1 MNDSADGGSA
11 VDARVKPAPGP
22 ADDEQI
28 LWSATPGQIQYLHI
42 YILAVIAAAIPG
54 VYAPWPWVG
63 LALVPLAIAGV
74 YAASLQVTRY
84 ELTNQRL
91 RKKWGL
97 LTRRGEEVELYRVED
112 TNPTAPL
119 LCRLVGRG
127 RVEVLSTD
135 RTNDD
140 LMLKAIRDHEK
151 VRNLIRD
158 HAETM
163 RRAKGTRVVE

>member
-1 MNDSADGGSA
+1 MNDATDDGAA
-11 VDARVKPAPGP
+11 VDARAKSAPGP

-28 LWSATPGQIQYLHI
+28 LWSATPGQVQNLHI
-42 YILAVIAAAIPG
+42 YILAVIVAGVPG

-63 LALVPLAIAGV
+63 LALIPLIIAGV
-74 YAASLQVTRY
+74 YAAALQATRY
-84 ELTNQRL
+84 ELTSQRL

-119 LCRLVGRG
+119 LYRPFGRG
-127 RVEVLSTD
+127 NVEVLSTD

-140 LMLKAIRDHEK
+140 LMLKAIKNHEQ

-158 HAETM
+158 HTESM